1 MSWGNSLD
9 SIEPCG
15 LADGIAAARSS
26 DAGKQGYD
34 RAADLLAQVA
44 ALSDELSEAQRAI
57 TQRNAELARAREQ
70 LDEQFAQLADAHSRL
85 AQLAAMDELTGVGNH
100 RAFQEQ
106 LAVEL
111 AIARRQGAPLSLL
124 MVDIDHFKRLNDT
137 QGHPT
142 GDEILRSFAGLLR
155 DRARAGDFVAR
166 YGGEE
171 FAILCPGSDER
182 QSHTFAERLRQAI
195 EEAPWSLGQVT
206 ASFGVATTDGDIVT
220 RTELL
225 GAADNALYQS
235 KRDGRN
241 RVTHACQM
249 NVTVGAG

>member
-1 MSWGNSLD
+1 MSGGTTLD
-9 SIEPCG
+9 SIEICG
-15 LADGIAAARSS
+15 PADAVVIAPSRGA
-26 DAGKQGYD
+26 DQPGHD
-34 RAADLLAQVA
+34 REANLLAQVA
-44 ALSDELSEAQRAI
+44 ALGNDLAEARRMIA
-57 TQRNAELARAREQ
+57 QRNAELARAREQ
-70 LDEQFAQLADAHSRL
+70 LDEQFAQLADAHLRL
-85 AQLAAMDELTGVGNH
+85 GQLAATDELTGVGNH
-100 RAFQEQ
+100 RALQER

-111 AIARRQGAPLSLL
+111 AIARRQAAPLSLL
-124 MVDIDHFKRLNDT
+124 LIDIDHFKRLNDT

-142 GDEILRSFAGLLR
+142 GDEVLRSFGSLLR

-171 FAILCPGSDER
+171 FAILCPGSDQR
-182 QSHTFAERLRQAI
+182 QSHTLAERLRRAI

-206 ASFGVATTDGDIVT
+206 ASFGVATTDCDVDT

-235 KRDGRN
+235 KLDGRN

-249 NVTVGAG
+249 RATVGAV